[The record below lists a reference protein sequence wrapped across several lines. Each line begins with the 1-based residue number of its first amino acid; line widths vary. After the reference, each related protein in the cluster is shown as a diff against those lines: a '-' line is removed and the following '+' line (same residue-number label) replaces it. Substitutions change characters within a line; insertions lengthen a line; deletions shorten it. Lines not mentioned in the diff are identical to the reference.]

1 MEKWEEALE
10 QQERDMELEEARKRA
25 ENGYVRLLDEFRDFV
40 DYVNPYPGGEM
51 NVSKVFTAIFDEFFM
66 PGYFEEEYTT
76 QGLDFVHP
84 VGDGKVI
91 GSYRGQSFMVNAR
104 RGTLKWLNVDN
115 ARKALGFMVEL

>member
-1 MEKWEEALE
+1 
-10 QQERDMELEEARKRA
+10 
-25 ENGYVRLLDEFRDFV
+25 
-40 DYVNPYPGGEM
+40 M

-84 VGDGKVI
+84 VVGGKVI

-104 RGTLKWLNVDN
+104 KGTLKWLNVDN
-115 ARKALGFMVEL
+115 ARKALGFMVDI